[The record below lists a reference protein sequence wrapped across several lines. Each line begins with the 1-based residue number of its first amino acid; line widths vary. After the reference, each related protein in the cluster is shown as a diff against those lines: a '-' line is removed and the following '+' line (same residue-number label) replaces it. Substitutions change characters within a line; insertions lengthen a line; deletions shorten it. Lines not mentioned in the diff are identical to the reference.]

1 MGSLDDRRKGKIV
14 KIAILGST
22 GFAGSFLLAEALAR
36 PELAVTAI
44 VRNPGAVSPHER
56 LTVKK
61 GDVFDTGSLADALR
75 GHDAAI
81 HAFHPGRAA
90 SMADVYDQCV
100 AGHEAIIAATRL
112 AGVPRLVCV
121 GGAASLMTPEGKEYL
136 DSSYW
141 DKAFDPYRNAILGT
155 RALYYLLK
163 PVTDLDWV
171 FLAPS
176 AWLRPGQRTGRYR
189 TGKDDMLFAAD
200 GTSSISNEDFALALI
215 NEVIT
220 PRHHRERF
228 TVGY

>member
-1 MGSLDDRRKGKIV
+1 M
-14 KIAILGST
+14 KIAILGAT
-22 GFAGSFLLAEALAR
+22 GFAGAFILTEALTR
-36 PELAVTAI
+36 PELSVTAI
-44 VRNPGAVSPHER
+44 VRTPEAVSSHER
-56 LTVKK
+56 LTVVK
-61 GDVFDTGSLADALR
+61 GDVFEADGLIAALR
-75 GHDAAI
+75 GHDALI

-90 SMADVYDQCV
+90 DLADVYDQSI
-100 AGHEAIIAATRL
+100 AGHDAIIAATRA

-136 DSSYW
+136 DSAHW
-141 DKAFDPYRNAILGT
+141 DKEFDPFRNAILGT

-176 AWLRPGQRTGRYR
+176 AWLRPGGRTGIFR

-200 GTSSISNEDFALALI
+200 GTSSISNEDYALALI
-215 NEVIT
+215 EEVIS
-220 PRHHRERF
+220 PKHYRQRF

>member
-1 MGSLDDRRKGKIV
+1 MKV
-14 KIAILGST
+14 AILGST

-36 PELAVTAI
+36 PELLVTVI
-44 VRNPGAVSPHER
+44 VRNPSAVTPHER
-56 LTVKK
+56 LTVVK
-61 GDVFDTGSLADALR
+61 GDVFDTGPLADALR
-75 GHDAAI
+75 GHDAVI

-90 SMADVYDQCV
+90 STDDVYGQSV
-100 AGHEAIIAATRL
+100 KGHEAIIAATRL
-112 AGVPRLVCV
+112 AGVSRLVCV

-136 DSSYW
+136 DSSHW
-141 DKAFDPYRNAILGT
+141 DKAFDPHRNAILGT

-163 PVTDLDWV
+163 PLTDLDWV

-176 AWLRPGQRTGRYR
+176 AWLRPGQRTGIYR
-189 TGKDDMLFAAD
+189 TGRDDMVFAAD

-215 NEVIT
+215 NEVVT

>member
-1 MGSLDDRRKGKIV
+1 M
-14 KIAILGST
+14 KIALLGST
-22 GFAGSFLLAEALAR
+22 GFAGAFILAEALKR
-36 PELAVTAI
+36 PELNVTAI
-44 VRNPGAVSPHER
+44 VRNPDAVTPQAR
-56 LTVKK
+56 LTVVK
-61 GDVFDTGSLADALR
+61 GDVFETAALTEALR
-75 GHDAAI
+75 GHDAVI

-90 SMADVYDQCV
+90 NMADVYDQSI
-100 AGHEAIIAATRL
+100 AGHEAIIAATR
-112 AGVPRLVCV
+112 AAAVPRLVCV

-136 DSSYW
+136 DSTHW

-176 AWLRPGQRTGRYR
+176 AWLRPGERTGIFR
-189 TGKDDMLFAAD
+189 TSKDDMLFAAD
-200 GTSSISNEDFALALI
+200 GTSSISNEDYALAFV

-220 PRHHRERF
+220 PQHHRERF